1 MSSLTS
7 KITEI
12 GISAILAG
20 ALIPVGLTMLSA
32 ANTSG
37 WTSTQVIM
45 WGVVGL
51 FLMVGVVLA
60 VIQASKE

>member
-1 MSSLTS
+1 M
-7 KITEI
+7 
-12 GISAILAG
+12 LA
-20 ALIPVGLTMLSA
+20 S
-32 ANTSG
+32 ANTTG
-37 WTSTQVIM
+37 WTDTQTIM

>member
-1 MSSLTS
+1 MSLTN

-37 WTSTQVIM
+37 WTDTQVIM

>member
-1 MSSLTS
+1 MSLTQ

-12 GISAILAG
+12 GVGAILAG
-20 ALIPVGLTMLSA
+20 ALIPVGLSMLAS
-32 ANTSG
+32 ANTTG
-37 WTSTQVIM
+37 WTDTQTLM

-60 VIQASKE
+60 VINFVKE

>member
-12 GISAILAG
+12 GIAAILAG
-20 ALIPVGLTMLSA
+20 ALIPVGLTMLTA

-37 WTSTQVIM
+37 WTETQVVM

-51 FLMVGVVLA
+51 FLMVGIVLA
-60 VIQASKE
+60 VIQAAKE

>member
-1 MSSLTS
+1 MSSLTT

-20 ALIPVGLTMLSA
+20 ALIPVGLTMLAS
-32 ANTSG
+32 ANTTG
-37 WTSTQVIM
+37 WTDTQTIM

>member
-1 MSSLTS
+1 MSLTT

-20 ALIPVGLTMLSA
+20 ALIPVGLTMLST

>member
-12 GISAILAG
+12 GVAAILAG
-20 ALIPVGLTMLSA
+20 ALIPVGITMITQ
-32 ANTSG
+32 ANISG
-37 WTSTQVIM
+37 WTNTQVIM
-45 WGVVGL
+45 CGVVGL

>member
-1 MSSLTS
+1 MPSLTQ

-12 GISAILAG
+12 GVAAIMAG
-20 ALIPVGLTMLSA
+20 ALIPVGITMITQ
-32 ANTSG
+32 ANVSG
-37 WTSTQVIM
+37 WTSTQTIM